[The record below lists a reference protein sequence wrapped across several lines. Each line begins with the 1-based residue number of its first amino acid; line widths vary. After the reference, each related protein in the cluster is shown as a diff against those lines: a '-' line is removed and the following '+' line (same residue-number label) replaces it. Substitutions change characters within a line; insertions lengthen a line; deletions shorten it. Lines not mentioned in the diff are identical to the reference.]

1 MCHSNSSS
9 SCCDCAASSSSFS
22 CAVNDEMELSYSFER
37 HVTLQPQ
44 HSNSRQNKQHHQE
57 SNQEEAEA
65 EAEEEEE
72 VHQYRVFSEV
82 ASSLLGAPM
91 ARVSLVEQEQDLT
104 HPRVRV
110 LASHGY
116 SSSLSHRQRTLPGLC
131 SSSSFEAHAVRAPSG
146 LLVVNDAS
154 VDARFRN
161 QPEVVAEGVR
171 FVASVA
177 LISRSGQRLGA
188 VTVMDVHPRPHGLC
202 EEEITTLQEVASEIV
217 LLMEKRQYLR
227 VIERSASTPA
237 LKRPT
242 NMLNFLR
249 LLELLVESFS
259 KQVNVYLSM
268 ENPIP
273 ELLTFSEAEA
283 FGSALAVL
291 KCACDQT
298 HSGYIHLRLSLDGG
312 GDCLTF
318 ECENTAP
325 PSVCKNNNNNNA
337 GSSSSSPCLPVVAN
351 YMSAVGGRCGSRSRC
366 PAAAS
371 SSNHPPG
378 KGSVVWFSLPVVA
391 AR

>member
-9 SCCDCAASSSSFS
+9 SCCECAASSSSS

-37 HVTLQPQ
+37 HVTLQQP
-44 HSNSRQNKQHHQE
+44 HSNSRQDKHHHQE
-57 SNQEEAEA
+57 ANQEEAEA
-65 EAEEEEE
+65 EEEE
-72 VHQYRVFSEV
+72 VQQYRVFSEV

-91 ARVSLVEQEQDLT
+91 ARVSLVEQDLT

-116 SSSLSHRQRTLPGLC
+116 TTSSHRQRTPQVP
-131 SSSSFEAHAVRAPSG
+131 SSFEEHAVRAPSG

-154 VDARFRN
+154 VDARFHTL
-161 QPEVVAEGVR
+161 PEVGAEGVR

-177 LISRSGQRLGA
+177 LVSRSGRRLGA

-227 VIERSASTPA
+227 VIERSSASTSA
-237 LKRPT
+237 HKRPT

-273 ELLTFSEAEA
+273 ELLTFCEAEA

-298 HSGYIHLRLSLDGG
+298 LSGYIHLRLSLD

-325 PSVCKNNNNNNA
+325 PPSVGNT
-337 GSSSSSPCLPVVAN
+337 GSSPCLPVVAN

-366 PAAAS
+366 HAAAS
-371 SSNHPPG
+371 SQPG

>member
-9 SCCDCAASSSSFS
+9 SCCDCACSS
-22 CAVNDEMELSYSFER
+22 CAVHDEMELSYSFER
-37 HVTLQPQ
+37 HVTLQQ
-44 HSNSRQNKQHHQE
+44 QYVSSRQDKHHQE
-57 SNQEEAEA
+57 TNQGEAEA
-65 EAEEEEE
+65 EEEE

-116 SSSLSHRQRTLPGLC
+116 STLSQRQHTLRGP
-131 SSSSFEAHAVRAPSG
+131 SSFEEHAVRAPSG

-154 VDARFRN
+154 VDARFQN
-161 QPEVVAEGVR
+161 LPEVVAEGVR

-177 LISRSGQRLGA
+177 LISRSGHRLGA

-227 VIERSASTPA
+227 VIERSSASTPA
-237 LKRPT
+237 HNSKRPT

-273 ELLTFSEAEA
+273 ELLTFCEAEA

-291 KCACDQT
+291 KCACDET
-298 HSGYIHLRLSLDGG
+298 LSGYIHLRLSLDN
-312 GDCLTF
+312 DCLTF
-318 ECENTAP
+318 ECENTAA
-325 PSVCKNNNNNNA
+325 STC
-337 GSSSSSPCLPVVAN
+337 GSAPSSSPCLPVVAN

-371 SSNHPPG
+371 SQPG